1 MRPLNIR
8 VTKMRH
14 ICSIRGCGGRETVMI
29 ARSSD
34 LAGGIFI
41 CKDCAK
47 ELYEHFNAMADKVE
61 EVKVQEAETATE
73 MPIEAPAVQSASKTA
88 TKKSTKSK

>member
-8 VTKMRH
+8 VPKMRH
-14 ICSIRGCGGRETVMI
+14 ICSIRGCGSKDTVMV

-34 LAGGIFI
+34 FAGGIFV
-41 CKDCAK
+41 CRACA
-47 ELYEHFNAMADKVE
+47 EEMYAHFNPMGDKAD
-61 EVKVQEAETATE
+61 EVKQEAETAAE
-73 MPIEAPAVQSASKTA
+73 MPVEAPVVQSASKTA

>member
-8 VTKMRH
+8 ATKMRH

-41 CKDCAK
+41 CKDCVQ
-47 ELYEHFNAMADKVE
+47 ELYAHFNPMGDKVE
-61 EVKVQEAETATE
+61 EVKQEAETAAE
-73 MPIEAPAVQSASKTA
+73 MPVEAPVVQSASKTA
-88 TKKSTKSK
+88 SKKSTKSK

>member
-41 CKDCAK
+41 CKDCVA
-47 ELYEHFNAMADKVE
+47 ELFAHFNPMGDAVE
-61 EVKVQEAETATE
+61 EAVQEAETATE
-73 MPIEAPAVQSASKTA
+73 MPTEAPAVQSVSKTA

>member
-8 VTKMRH
+8 ATKMRH

-41 CKDCAK
+41 CKDCVK
-47 ELYEHFNAMADKVE
+47 ELFAHFNPMGDEV
-61 EVKVQEAETATE
+61 EVKQEAETAAE
-73 MPIEAPAVQSASKTA
+73 MPVEAPVVQSASKTA